1 MKTIRVAPW
10 LASALLATSCLAA
23 APAFAAD
30 QPAVDAADKDI
41 VVTAQRRRENV
52 QNVNIAVTALS
63 GDALVD
69 KKITRAIDLQ
79 TAAPGLTISR
89 SGVTDSFNIR
99 GIGLASARRR

>member
-1 MKTIRVAPW
+1 VARVRIAGH
-10 LASALLATSCLAA
+10 LLPGRCA
-23 APAFAAD
+23 AFAAD

-69 KKITRAIDLQ
+69 KKITRALDLQ

-89 SGVTDSFNIR
+89 SGITDSFNIR
-99 GIGLASARRR
+99 GIGLAPARRR